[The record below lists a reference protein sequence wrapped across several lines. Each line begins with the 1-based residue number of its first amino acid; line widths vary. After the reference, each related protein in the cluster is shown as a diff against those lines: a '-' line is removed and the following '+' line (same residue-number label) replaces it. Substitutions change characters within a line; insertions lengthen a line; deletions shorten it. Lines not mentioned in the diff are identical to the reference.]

1 VAVAAPIRSVTCA
14 ASHLD
19 RCRLHPGDRGLVL
32 FDLGQRSGQRGA
44 DDPPDLVGEER
55 HTLDLRDG
63 LHVDEVFA
71 AKQQRQLGEPDLPGA
86 SRALRKGC
94 EGGLP
99 IACHRWAL
107 LAGEAPEVAP
117 EADVV
122 ALNLRACRAGVV
134 PACAPGGE
142 SPGPIGPLSPSR
154 RLMAD
159 RTSYALGIPG
169 SGGFNVADL
178 VKAPGGPRRSRAQ
191 LRQLPAGQ
199 LEGLSPSLRRRLDLE
214 PPVGGEVAP
223 DQPVELLIRLRR
235 AQLATCLE
243 GERTSPAAAQLAA
256 FFLVESNGKPGELR
270 LATEPVDPGL
280 EACAREVLLGWS
292 FPSPPG
298 GVSGPYLV
306 GFAFEAAPRGP
317 APRYASSGILR
328 AALKDPG
335 CPERNLRV
343 PEAYLG
349 AANAVTVKLVVD
361 AAGKPVLFH
370 ALTPAPEAV
379 VSVIGEALQA
389 CAFTPGVGE
398 GGMPIPLWL
407 TLTVRLDR
415 R

>member
-1 VAVAAPIRSVTCA
+1 VLSAVCVTVNGTTSWVPAGRLSSGAWPVNSARYAA
-14 ASHLD
+14 
-19 RCRLHPGDRGLVL
+19 RLSPHSAPSGDGTGRTPGTPAHSPA
-32 FDLGQRSGQRGA
+32 LGRE
-44 DDPPDLVGEER
+44 P
-55 HTLDLRDG
+55 
-63 LHVDEVFA
+63 FA
-71 AKQQRQLGEPDLPGA
+71 AL
-86 SRALRKGC
+86 C
-94 EGGLP
+94 
-99 IACHRWAL
+99 
-107 LAGEAPEVAP
+107 
-117 EADVV
+117 
-122 ALNLRACRAGVV
+122 
-134 PACAPGGE
+134 
-142 SPGPIGPLSPSR
+142 
-154 RLMAD
+154 
-159 RTSYALGIPG
+159 
-169 SGGFNVADL
+169 
-178 VKAPGGPRRSRAQ
+178 
-191 LRQLPAGQ
+191 
-199 LEGLSPSLRRRLDLE
+199 RRLDLE

-298 GVSGPYLV
+298 GVSGPYLI

-317 APRYASSGILR
+317 ATRYASSGILR